1 MKKIPGKLN
10 EVTFVEKG
18 REGAESRQMASCI
31 FMHACF
37 FFSFSSV
44 CVCYGCLKYYCS
56 RLCSQLL
63 SSLSIL
69 NKSERVVC
77 DVFPGNERDS
87 KPKVVG

>member
-37 FFSFSSV
+37 FLIFFFSV
-44 CVCYGCLKYYCS
+44 CVLWLFKV
-56 RLCSQLL
+56 LL
-63 SSLSIL
+63 FQTLFAAVEFALYI
-69 NKSERVVC
+69 EQI
-77 DVFPGNERDS
+77 
-87 KPKVVG
+87 